1 MMKAMKRLNRFALM
15 IGSVLLL
22 SSCYTADAACPRK
35 HRHHRHHPKR
45 GVVVRRLASPHQ
57 VQTDSCSTYKL
68 SLALAERP
76 YSNAHT

>member
-1 MMKAMKRLNRFALM
+1 MKAMKRLNRFALM
-15 IGSVLLL
+15 IGSALLL

-45 GVVVRRLASPHQ
+45 GVVVHRLASTQQ

-68 SLALAERP
+68 SLAMAERT
-76 YSNAHT
+76 S

>member
-1 MMKAMKRLNRFALM
+1 MMKAMKLLNRLAM
-15 IGSVLLL
+15 VIGSALLL
-22 SSCYTADAACPRK
+22 SSCYTADAACLRK

-45 GVVVRRLASPHQ
+45 GVVVHRFASTQQ
-57 VQTDSCSTYKL
+57 VQTDSSTFNS

>member
-35 HRHHRHHPKR
+35 HRHHRHHRHHPKR
-45 GVVVRRLASPHQ
+45 GVVVHRLASTHQ

-68 SLALAERP
+68 SLAMAERT
-76 YSNAHT
+76 S